1 MNVQVTKEKR
11 IGRWFI
17 EKASLDEVDDID
29 KIESKTLH
37 KDQEANR

>member
-1 MNVQVTKEKR
+1 MFKSPKKNTLAD
-11 IGRWFI
+11 GLI